1 MERTLKTLSKSIL
14 VAIVFTVIGFQAM
27 AQENLLGK
35 VTYQK
40 KEVFE
45 IKGLEDLPENMKTMM
60 PTDRKTNHELLFSN
74 EASLY
79 QNAKN
84 VDNDVNISQDMGGG
98 NEVQIQIKE
107 PESYLYF
114 NYEKKEI
121 VEETEFMSRR
131 FLITTPTDTV
141 KWQIVGNQKE
151 IAGYKCIEAKLVGS
165 DEGLKAWFTP
175 EIPVS
180 TGPDNYTGLPG
191 LILGLSTEKG
201 DLVIEATSI
210 EMGNIDPKEIKK
222 PKKGKKVSHTEFAKI
237 RAEKMKEMEEA
248 TGGHMMIIQID
259 E

>member
-1 MERTLKTLSKSIL
+1 MKRTLKTLLKSLLIL
-14 VAIVFTVIGFQAM
+14 TTFSISGVEVF
-27 AQENLLGK
+27 AQDILLGK

-98 NEVQIQIKE
+98 NEVQIQIRE
-107 PESYLYF
+107 PESYLYYD
-114 NYEKKEI
+114 YEKKEI

-141 KWQIVGNQKE
+141 KWQIVGSQKE
-151 IAGYKCIEAKLVGS
+151 IIGYKCIEAKLVGS

-180 TGPDNYTGLPG
+180 TGPDSYTGLPG

-201 DLVIEATSI
+201 DLVIEASTI
-210 EMGNIDPKEIKK
+210 EMGQINPKDITK

-248 TGGHMMIIQID
+248 TGGHMMIIQI
-259 E
+259 EE